1 MLWFKVRWHL
11 QGYWQFQAI
20 SANYNV
26 GIIKSHAM
34 NAMTTILMKTP
45 LGRAE
50 MGSRALGLP
59 VMERRLLILVDGTR
73 SLVQLQGMFN
83 IPVME
88 LANKLQALGLVDMV
102 VSELPKVAPAK
113 VSVAPVIAPAPSVP
127 PSPPAFLVAPVLPA
141 LPVAFPIQI
150 LTDPID
156 HGEQDIGVD
165 VDLDAALAEDLAS
178 DFAEEL
184 GSDWLDRR
192 EHQPP
197 QDSDDGDTQ
206 PGLLTH
212 RAASSLGLIAGKAYL
227 IETTETMLATDGG
240 WLVRKISSARTEA
253 DLYYALEQL
262 VTTIGVYTSQSSV
275 KGIVRRFEEKI
286 SQR

>member
-1 MLWFKVRWHL
+1 M
-11 QGYWQFQAI
+11 
-20 SANYNV
+20 N
-26 GIIKSHAM
+26 AM
-34 NAMTTILMKTP
+34 NAILVKTP

-50 MGSRALGLP
+50 MASRALGLP

-73 SLVQLQGMFN
+73 SLVQIQGMFN

-88 LANKLQALGLVDMV
+88 LANKLQALGLVDGL
-102 VSELPKVAPAK
+102 SPELPQ
-113 VSVAPVIAPAPSVP
+113 VAPVSVPAASAQLPVLPFPSVSP
-127 PSPPAFLVAPVLPA
+127 PISPPASPPVFPAASGLSGLPSAVPAQQLVEPV
-141 LPVAFPIQI
+141 
-150 LTDPID
+150 DY
-156 HGEQDIGVD
+156 GEQDIGVD

-178 DFAEEL
+178 DFSEEQS
-184 GSDWLDRR
+184 SDWLDRL
-192 EHQPP
+192 EQQSHQG
-197 QDSDDGDTQ
+197 SDDGDTQ

-227 IETTETMLATDGG
+227 IETIETMLAKDGA
-240 WLVRKISSARTEA
+240 WLVRKISSATTEA

-275 KGIVRRFEEKI
+275 NSIIKRFEQKI